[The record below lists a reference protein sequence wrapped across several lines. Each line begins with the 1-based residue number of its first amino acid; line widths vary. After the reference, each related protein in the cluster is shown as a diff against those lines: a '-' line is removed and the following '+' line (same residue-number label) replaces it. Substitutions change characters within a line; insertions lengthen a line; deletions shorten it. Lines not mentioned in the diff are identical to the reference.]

1 MKITIQTSAL
11 LAAQVC
17 AAKKDIRAQLL
28 GVNVQIKCPD
38 VGMVYGTDGH
48 ILFAGQI
55 HYTSDMPVD
64 ALNIT
69 IPNDTIKKINKKA
82 ALTLLEIDN
91 GQYVIDGIRF
101 TPIDLA
107 FPDVARVIPEIEGEQ
122 TTAEF
127 NPDLLVRGRDALSL
141 YTGLKPKGGFSM
153 FQRGDNS
160 AVIHA
165 GRSDCLVVVMPLR
178 SQYKDNYVGFNR
190 DFMQP
195 NIGRLVRPQYTKE
208 NLS

>member
-28 GVNVQIKCPD
+28 GVNIQIKRAD
-38 VGMVYGTDGH
+38 KGMVYGTDGH
-48 ILFAGQI
+48 VLFAGQI
-55 HYTSDMPVD
+55 HYTSDVSVD

-82 ALTLLEIDN
+82 AVTLLEIDN
-91 GQYVIDGIRF
+91 GQYMIDGIRF

-107 FPDVARVIPEIEGEQ
+107 FPDVARVIPDIQQDAEQ
-122 TTAEF
+122 SAAEF
-127 NPDLLVRGRDALSL
+127 NPDLLVRARDALSL

-153 FQRGDNS
+153 FQRGDDS
-160 AVIHA
+160 AVVHV
-165 GRSDCLVVVMPLR
+165 GSSDCLVVVMPLR
-178 SQYKDNYVGFNR
+178 SPYRDKFVGFNR
-190 DFMQP
+190 DFM
-195 NIGRLVRPQYTKE
+195 
-208 NLS
+208 